1 MTVGRRSV
9 SEVIVSAVME
19 SIESVSLPARYSKKF
34 KVKDLDRTEGKVPVL
49 VHIRPDKPSSAEVLG
64 GLFSQY
70 CANSTIH
77 GVHYLGDPSRH
88 WLERYNI

>member
-1 MTVGRRSV
+1 MTVARSSSNAV
-9 SEVIVSAVME
+9 MVSAAME
-19 SIESVSLPARYSKKF
+19 SNESDSLSTRYSKQL
-34 KVKDLDRTEGKVPVL
+34 KVKELDRTEVKIPVL
-49 VHIRPDKPSSAEVLG
+49 VQMRPDKPSSAEALG